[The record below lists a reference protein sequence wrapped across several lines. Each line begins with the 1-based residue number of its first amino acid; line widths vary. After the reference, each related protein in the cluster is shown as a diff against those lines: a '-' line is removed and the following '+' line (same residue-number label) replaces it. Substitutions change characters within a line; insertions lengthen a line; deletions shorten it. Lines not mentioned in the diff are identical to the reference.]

1 MTRIDLS
8 LTTDKL
14 TCIVHYFFV
23 RVSSLVIESQW
34 QTELTFIEEGAEHD
48 TKGDEGHVVDDEE
61 DQDEGGVGGVEDT
74 PILPHSH
81 KQAQK
86 VEDRSQEQEY
96 HGFHEDGAPVDGF
109 THPHQ
114 LHGFLELY
122 QTVR

>member
-8 LTTDKL
+8 LATDKL
-14 TCIVHYFFV
+14 TCIAHYLSF
-23 RVSSLVIESQW
+23 RVTSLVRESQW

-74 PILPHSH
+74 PILSHSH

-86 VEDRSQEQEY
+86 VEDRGQEQE
-96 HGFHEDGAPVDGF
+96 
-109 THPHQ
+109 
-114 LHGFLELY
+114 
-122 QTVR
+122 